1 MLRIGLAPTSPF
13 NVTQDMM
20 IAAAKLARQHEG
32 VRLHTHMAENQEG
45 IDFMHRSFDLRP
57 GEYIK

>member
-1 MLRIGLAPTSPF
+1 MLRMGLAPTSPF
-13 NVTQDMM
+13 NVTQDLMV
-20 IAAAKLARQHEG
+20 AAAKLARQHAG

-45 IDFMHRSFDLRP
+45 IEFMHKNFKLRP